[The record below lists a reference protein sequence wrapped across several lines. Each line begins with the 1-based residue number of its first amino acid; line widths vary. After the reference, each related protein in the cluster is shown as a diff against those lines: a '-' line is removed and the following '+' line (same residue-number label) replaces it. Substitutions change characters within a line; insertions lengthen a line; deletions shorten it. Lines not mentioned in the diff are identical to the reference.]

1 MKYSIEH
8 FSGLARRA
16 IGPSGSLMRQRAP
29 LLIAMGTAL
38 AAMAVFVQYRT
49 RKTEQENPPAGKF
62 VEVDGTRLHYL
73 ERGQGQAVVL
83 LHGNGTMAQDFDISG
98 VVDIAA
104 NEYRVLA
111 FDRPG
116 YGHTDLPAGK
126 VWDPQAQAELLHR
139 ALQQL
144 GVERPIIVAHS
155 WGTLVAIALA
165 LEYPEAIGNLVLLS
179 GYYYPTPRLDVPLL
193 SPPAIPVIGHLM
205 RYTLSPLIGR
215 LMWPAMLKKL
225 FAPTKTS
232 ERFKEEY
239 PVWMTLRPVQLK
251 ASATEAALM
260 IPSAHKLKQRYREL
274 VMPVVIMAGAG
285 DLHAL
290 TRLHSER
297 LHKQLPESELIV
309 VPGVGHMIQHA
320 VPEQVL
326 SAIDKAVANNT
337 SKKFAKLQNP
347 TTRAF
352 SI

>member
-8 FSGLARRA
+8 YSGLAGRA
-16 IGPSGSLMRQRAP
+16 IGLPGSSMRQRGP
-29 LLIAMGTAL
+29 LLLATGAAL
-38 AAMAVFVQYRT
+38 AAMAMFVHYRT
-49 RKTEQENPPAGKF
+49 GKTERENPPAGKF
-62 VEVDGTRLHYL
+62 VEVDGMRLHYL
-73 ERGQGQAVVL
+73 ERGQGRAVVL

-98 VVDIAA
+98 VVDLAA
-104 NEYRVLA
+104 SKYRVFA

-116 YGHTDLPAGK
+116 YGHSDLPAGK
-126 VWDPQAQAELLHR
+126 IWDPEAQAELLHH

-155 WGTLVAIALA
+155 WATLVAIALA
-165 LEYPEAIGNLVLLS
+165 LKHPEAVGNLVLLS

-225 FAPTKTS
+225 FAPAKTS

-251 ASATEAALM
+251 ASATETALM
-260 IPSAHKLKQRYREL
+260 IPFAYKYKRRYREL
-274 VMPVVIMAGAG
+274 AIPVVIMAGAG

-297 LHKQLPESELIV
+297 LHKELPNSELIV
-309 VPGVGHMIQHA
+309 VSGVGHMIQHTT
-320 VPEQVL
+320 PEQVL
-326 SAIDKAVANNT
+326 LAIDKAVTNN
-337 SKKFAKLQNP
+337 KLKLI
-347 TTRAF
+347 A
-352 SI
+352 